1 MALDGISPGDS
12 RYNVKPKTPAQKTK
26 AEKKEARKAKR
37 AEKKASGR
45 VEQAFTADEA
55 AKVKKIMRV
64 VSASAGSL
72 FMK

>member
-1 MALDGISPGDS
+1 MALDGISTGDS
-12 RYNVKPKTPAQKTK
+12 QYNVKSKTPAQKTK

-45 VEQAFTADEA
+45 VKQAFTADEA

-64 VSASAGSL
+64 ASASAGSL